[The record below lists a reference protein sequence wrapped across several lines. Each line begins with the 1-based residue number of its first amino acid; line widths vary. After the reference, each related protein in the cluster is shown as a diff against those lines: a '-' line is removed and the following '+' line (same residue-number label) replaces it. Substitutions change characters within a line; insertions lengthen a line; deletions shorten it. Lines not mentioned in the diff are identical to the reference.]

1 MTCEPLF
8 LHIEFFQLELQQ
20 PHIDDIAC
28 NAGDLYSLANSDSAL
43 ANQEEIAETRE
54 NDVLQCD
61 RDFRSDKPKV
71 TFASE
76 LKSEATPNKATTAM
90 ANKVKS
96 RWTIPIIRRRFGS

>member
-1 MTCEPLF
+1 MTCEPLS

-20 PHIDDIAC
+20 SHIDDIAC

-43 ANQEEIAETRE
+43 PNQEEITETRE

-61 RDFRSDKPKV
+61 RDSAVISPKYV
-71 TFASE
+71 ASE

-96 RWTIPIIRRRFGS
+96 R